1 MKGTCCEFDADLSFE
16 NLHYLQK
23 FKGWIMYQPSVV
35 FLKTKNIHQ
44 IIMNSNYTFRYEL
57 TDPKA
62 QNIVRLITESV
73 QVENIRFLFAMPWI
87 RHFLP
92 EITGWNTQKKVL
104 R

>member
-1 MKGTCCEFDADLSFE
+1 
-16 NLHYLQK
+16 
-23 FKGWIMYQPSVV
+23 
-35 FLKTKNIHQ
+35 
-44 IIMNSNYTFRYEL
+44 MNSNYSFRYEL

-104 R
+104 RFVTTIKEIKHKFRCHNNGTFP